1 MQATELEHT
10 RQERLESHKKR
21 VLVLRHMLIGRGW
34 YEALS
39 ALEFSRKHTVGY
51 RKDNVTPNFD
61 HPVSIGLYLMTFPDL
76 LYPQEAVALAMTHDL
91 IEDSQL
97 SELEVRAA
105 FRDGEFGLRVG
116 RATDLLSKE
125 SRGVRRDDKAL
136 FEAMAECPIASI
148 GKPADRAI
156 NQNDMAGVFTRE
168 KIEKQVWET
177 EDLILPMLK
186 RAKRNFPQQT
196 LAYENMNWTLKSQVN
211 IVKGLLRLPEPE
223 PAANFAP

>member
-1 MQATELEHT
+1 MQATQLEHT
-10 RQERLESHKKR
+10 RHERLEAHKKR
-21 VLVLRHMLIGRGW
+21 VLVLRHMLIGREW

-76 LYPQEAVALAMTHDL
+76 MYPQEAIALAMTHDL
-91 IEDSQL
+91 IEDSLL

-105 FRDGEFGLRVG
+105 FRDRDFGFRVG

-125 SRGVRRDDKAL
+125 SRGVRKDEKAL
-136 FEAMAECPIASI
+136 FEAMSECPIASI

-186 RAKRNFPQQT
+186 RAKRNFPEQT

-223 PAANFAP
+223 PAFSPAP